1 MDVYEIRHRNLL
13 WLLQASKAAGHKDKD
28 FGQRAG
34 GIGASFLSQLKSGK
48 PMGPEVAR
56 DIDSALGKPKGWMD
70 TPQWDG
76 AEAPTPDAHDDFAK
90 VVEAMGWCQTFLAQ
104 ALAATIPTAARE
116 VLGALDNTLPPE
128 LREIGYTK
136 TLRHGIV
143 SQLARNDM
151 ASLHALP
158 QKAPAAPQRKRR

>member
-13 WLLQASKAAGHKDKD
+13 WLMRANKAAGHTDKD

-34 GIGASFLSQLKSGK
+34 GIGASFLSQLKGGK
-48 PMGPEVAR
+48 PMGDDVAR

-70 TPQWDG
+70 SPRWEDETV
-76 AEAPTPDAHDDFAK
+76 PTPDAHDDVAK
-90 VVEAMGWCQTFLAQ
+90 VVEALGWCQTFLAQ

-116 VLGALDNTLPPE
+116 VLGALDNVLPPE

-158 QKAPAAPQRKRR
+158 QKA